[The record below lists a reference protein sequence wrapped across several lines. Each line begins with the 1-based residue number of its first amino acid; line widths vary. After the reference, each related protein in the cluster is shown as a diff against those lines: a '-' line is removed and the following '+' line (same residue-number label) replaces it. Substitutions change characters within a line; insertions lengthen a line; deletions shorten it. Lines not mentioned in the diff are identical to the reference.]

1 MADVTVLRC
10 WPACVDA
17 IDWSPDGII
26 ALASDERVEL
36 LFPNTVDFERD
47 QVLPQWQHVP
57 LKVPLFSTDELP
69 LKEPAPTS
77 NYSIG
82 EEISNSA
89 PISIA
94 WSPPGISKHRK
105 CALAA
110 LTANLTLSLWSAE
123 GKPQDETSWGRR
135 LIINDALVDHF
146 GDWDDEPSHVVDDS
160 KERLRSRG
168 RIRAFAWAPALPCP
182 GPDGVVGT
190 HLVYGPHMLVVSD
203 DDNHLVFLKVESPTS
218 SLGAEPDWRADVLT
232 HESFALSS
240 ETIFPQPNVFEDMI
254 QQQRYISHIAW
265 SPWIM
270 REGCY
275 YSVLVYATNEDV
287 RAQTITYNTG
297 RIDLQQEVVYADYEM
312 RYDGP
317 MKWFHRVEDGD
328 RLKLAL
334 FTNTGLVYL
343 TISAL
348 DASIIERSTHDLDG
362 RWDPVSGLVWDTTG
376 ATTPRLHIS
385 SLLST
390 LHSPTAILEQ
400 TPDGLKSLDVPEW
413 RERIGNN
420 LALFSVKN
428 GLKGNSRAK
437 VWGLTRS
444 PLGDFIAAC
453 NSVHPSDMI
462 EYGIPADR
470 SGAVAISSLRPGSR
484 SRDIF
489 PKENVT
495 AEGIMYSLKKLAEEV
510 IEDTDDMPALADEMV
525 GKLVEAYT
533 APLVCEMSATT
544 SVAYSDVNDLDSL
557 IKEFK
562 SNAFLESPTLKD
574 RYTILVSEAYKT
586 QINKELPK
594 TLIAYRLAVTL
605 QQLPLSLSHTTFS
618 AEIRAHHKQL
628 VTLINMVMR
637 YGDTSESLPADKS
650 SEHQSASRV
659 GTATN
664 GSSITANQTPAVPIA
679 DTCDFCSASIPF
691 ADPRSA
697 TCTNGHVFPRC
708 GLSFLAIQAPGITK
722 YCGICS
728 TPFLSDEF
736 VTAQEYTDSNKSVD
750 AGDNTAMTAV
760 IRGDEVSEGREE
772 SSDPLNEV
780 DEEGFSDQEGREQAM
795 VVDQES
801 DDSDDEDDLYE
812 QKELPVTLARVL
824 FLACDVC
831 IYCGGKFIG

>member
-1 MADVTVLRC
+1 M
-10 WPACVDA
+10 
-17 IDWSPDGII
+17 
-26 ALASDERVEL
+26 
-36 LFPNTVDFERD
+36 
-47 QVLPQWQHVP
+47 PQWQHVP

-77 NYSIG
+77 NYSVG

-94 WSPPGISKHRK
+94 WSPPGIAKHRK

-110 LTANLTLSLWSAE
+110 LTANLTLSLWSAAE
-123 GKPQDETSWGRR
+123 GKPEEETSWTRR

-146 GDWDDEPSHVVDDS
+146 GDWDDEPSHVVHDS

-182 GPDGVVGT
+182 GPAGVVGT

-203 DDNHLVFLKVESPTS
+203 DDNHLVFLMVETPTS

-240 ETIFPQPNVFEDMI
+240 DTIFPQPNIFEDMI
-254 QQQRYISHIAW
+254 KQQRYISHIAW
-265 SPWIM
+265 SPWII
-270 REGCY
+270 RDGCY
-275 YSVLVYATNEDV
+275 YSVLVYATNEDI
-287 RAQTITYNTG
+287 RARTITYNTG
-297 RIDLQQEVVYADYEM
+297 RMSLQQEVVYAGHEM

-317 MKWFHRVEDGD
+317 MKWFHRVEDEY

-362 RWDPVSGLVWDTTG
+362 RWDLVSGVVWDTTQ

-400 TPDGLKSLDVPEW
+400 TPDGLKSLDAPEW

-420 LALFSVKN
+420 LALFSAKN
-428 GLKGNSRAK
+428 ELKGNSRAK

-510 IEDTDDMPALADEMV
+510 VEDPDDIPAFADEMV
-525 GKLVEAYT
+525 GKLVETYT
-533 APLVCEMSATT
+533 ALPISEMSATT
-544 SVAYSDVNDLDSL
+544 SAAYSNVNDLDSL
-557 IKEFK
+557 IKGFK

-586 QINKELPK
+586 QINKELPA
-594 TLIAYRLAVTL
+594 TLIAYRLAVAL
-605 QQLPLSLSHTTFS
+605 QQLPSSLSHTPFS
-618 AEIRAHHKQL
+618 AEIRTHHKQL
-628 VTLINMVMR
+628 VTLINMVMG
-637 YGDTSESLPADKS
+637 YDDTSKSLPADRS
-650 SEHQSASRV
+650 SEQESASTV
-659 GTATN
+659 GTGTHGNSISTN
-664 GSSITANQTPAVPIA
+664 QGSAVPVA
-679 DTCDFCSASIPF
+679 DTCDFCSAFIPF

-697 TCTNGHVFPRC
+697 TCTNGHFFPRC
-708 GLSFLAIQAPGITK
+708 GLTFLAIQAPGITK

-736 VTAQEYTDSNKSVD
+736 IMAQEGAERNKG
-750 AGDNTAMTAV
+750 AATGDNTVMTGV
-760 IRGDEVSEGREE
+760 IRDGSVSEGEQE
-772 SSDPLNEV
+772 SSGSLNKV
-780 DEEGFSDQEGREQAM
+780 DEEGSSDQEGDEQAM
-795 VVDQES
+795 GLEQES
-801 DDSDDEDDLYE
+801 NDSDGEDHEYE
-812 QKELPVTLARVL
+812 RRELPITLARVL
-824 FLACDVC
+824 FLACDAC